1 MSMIVIVAVTVI
13 VAAVLMTW
21 LYNSCDRIAE
31 LLDCSLES
39 SLRGL
44 RCIILYIDSLVL
56 KRNLEILH
64 TLLECNILLNLVHAV
79 LTVEMYAEG
88 NLFEFCLL
96 SWAC

>member
-21 LYNSCDRIAE
+21 LYNSCYRIAE

-64 TLLECNILLNLVHAV
+64 TLLECDVLLNLVYAV
-79 LTVEMYAEG
+79 LAVEMYAEG
-88 NLFEFCLL
+88 NFLYFAFLL
-96 SWAC
+96 WAC